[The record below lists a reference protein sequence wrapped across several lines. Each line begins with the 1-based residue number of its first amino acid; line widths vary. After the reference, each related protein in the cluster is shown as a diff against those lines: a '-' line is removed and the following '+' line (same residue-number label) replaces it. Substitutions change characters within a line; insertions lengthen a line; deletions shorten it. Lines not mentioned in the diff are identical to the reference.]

1 MIDLRVRPAEAEMT
15 RLATRACSPHMQRR
29 DRRGTALLLVLFL
42 IVLLGAVTMS
52 ASGAARSSGAVV
64 MTRRAQVTARLM
76 SESGLAATVAGIEQ
90 QLTRLAND
98 ETARNTYLNSLDRG
112 TNDGNSALGDAA
124 SDTIADGAFAI
135 AVVDVSSRLDLNST
149 GEAGLAR
156 FFSSFTTAANSTEIA
171 RRLAARVRGDGQRV
185 DSARVVQLERDSTV
199 RALLGQKDTP
209 SILHPFESLDELSEI
224 PGIDAALLEK
234 AAPLLTVDG
243 VATINRTSAPQ
254 IVASSAGGTESNSPV
269 RLLVISRGWQIGH
282 ALSHEIQAV
291 YDVTPTGLTLVRWR
305 ERAI

>member
-1 MIDLRVRPAEAEMT
+1 MT
-15 RLATRACSPHMQRR
+15 RPLVRSIEASTRAAGACRSRGRRR

-52 ASGAARSSGAVV
+52 ASGAARSSGTVV
-64 MTRRAQVTARLM
+64 TTRRAQATARSM
-76 SESGLAATVAGIEQ
+76 SESGITATVAAIDQ
-90 QLTRLAND
+90 QLSRLAND
-98 ETARNTYLNSLDRG
+98 ETARDAYLNSLDRG
-112 TNDGNSALGDAA
+112 TNGGNSALGEAS
-124 SDTIADGAFAI
+124 SDTIVDGAFAI
-135 AVVDVSSRLDLNST
+135 AVVDVSSRLDVNST

-156 FFSSFTTAANSTEIA
+156 FFSSFTTAANATEIA
-171 RRLAARVRGDGQRV
+171 RRLAARVRGDGQRI
-185 DSARVVQLERDSTV
+185 DSARLAQLERDSTV

-209 SILHPFESLDELSEI
+209 SILHPFESLDELSDI
-224 PGIDAALLEK
+224 PGIDAALFEK

-254 IVASSAGGTESNSPV
+254 IVASSAGGTQSDSPV
-269 RLLVISRGWQIGH
+269 RILVISRGWQIGH

-305 ERAI
+305 ERAL